1 MTAKQKANQARFK
14 KVVAEAKKL
23 RTKNPKLTQAQAV
36 KQAWAI
42 SYSKKDIS
50 VGANPMDKGRK
61 VEIRPA
67 SAKSKKFIVW
77 DIKSNQIFA
86 NEKFNS
92 YQDAIDFVNQ
102 NKMIISGGNVP
113 ISKYN
118 VGDEVFSYQNKT
130 YKAPIAYIKF
140 VPWEGLSKPNSKDKY
155 VYKLKLK
162 DGYSNYINEE
172 SLSKKSIGGMPT
184 KVKANKGK
192 RTSEMHTDTKSHNV
206 NIRVMSGVKRKRSI
220 GDLPTYK
227 DKDAAR
233 EIELYADNDSQ
244 LYFQMKRPILI
255 NLGNKYKKGTYSI
268 EKAAKL
274 WRYFIDA
281 ALKKYNK
288 EFGSR
293 GDKWFELLN
302 THDRQLLAL
311 EYAQATKDE
320 FDLGNFTN

>member
-23 RTKNPKLTQAQAV
+23 RKKNPKLTQAQAV
-36 KQAWAI
+36 KQAWAMT
-42 SYSKKDIS
+42 YSKKNVS
-50 VGANPMDKGRK
+50 VAGYSVERK
-61 VEIRPA
+61 KLNKEVTLEIR
-67 SAKSKKFIVW
+67 KRRKKYPDEFLNPNRKKLA
-77 DIKSNQIFA
+77 IK
-86 NEKFNS
+86 ES
-92 YQDAIDFVNQ
+92 YA
-102 NKMIISGGNVP
+102 
-113 ISKYN
+113 
-118 VGDEVFSYQNKT
+118 
-130 YKAPIAYIKF
+130 AA
-140 VPWEGLSKPNSKDKY
+140 GLSG
-155 VYKLKLK
+155 V
-162 DGYSNYINEE
+162 
-172 SLSKKSIGGMPT
+172 KKKATPT
-184 KVKANKGK
+184 KVKAKKGK

-206 NIRVMSGVKRKRSI
+206 NIRVMSGVKRKKSI